1 MGFRK
6 RLNLQILLTLQ
17 GREGRGAQ
25 IDRFTF
31 YPVVKRL
38 LWQIKKKQNNR
49 DYLTV
54 RWIVLQKRLHPLDPA
69 GPSSSKW
76 NTIAPFHLE
85 RMEEINRLKSFEFDG
100 VTKLFRSGGTDT
112 T

>member
-1 MGFRK
+1 MGVRK

-17 GREGRGAQ
+17 GREGREAQ

-49 DYLTV
+49 DYLPV
-54 RWIVLQKRLHPLDPA
+54 RWIVLKTNVSIHLIRPARHPVN
-69 GPSSSKW
+69 G
-76 NTIAPFHLE
+76 T
-85 RMEEINRLKSFEFDG
+85 
-100 VTKLFRSGGTDT
+100 RSLRFTLNEWKK
-112 T
+112 